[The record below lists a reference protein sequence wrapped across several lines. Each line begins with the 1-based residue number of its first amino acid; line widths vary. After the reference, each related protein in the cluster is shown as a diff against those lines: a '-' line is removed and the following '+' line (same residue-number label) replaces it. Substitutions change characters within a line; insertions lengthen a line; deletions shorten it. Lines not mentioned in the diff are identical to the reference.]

1 MLLKTES
8 EKCETIWEKFPD
20 SAYILMY
27 KEEPNSSEQEEE
39 QTFLA

>member
-1 MLLKTES
+1 VKNA
-8 EKCETIWEKFPD
+8 KQFGKNFPIRP
-20 SAYILMY
+20 YILMY